1 MLSGMADSGSAPRRR
16 GRPRKGQSGDTRTRI
31 AEAAAAEFSDKG
43 YDATSMRGIA
53 RRAQVDAALVHHY
66 FETKA
71 VLFAEVVKLPVRP
84 DRIIAAALDA
94 PFPELGGSIVR
105 TVLLAWEDPK
115 LKHVGVTVL
124 RSVVT
129 GSAAGR
135 LIRQFLLRELMS
147 AVAERIEG
155 SGIDAEEARRRA
167 SMVISQIAGVL
178 ILRHVV
184 EVEPLVSQPIEGV
197 IAATIPAV
205 QGHIEGVRT
214 DD

>member
-1 MLSGMADSGSAPRRR
+1 MADSGSAPRRR

-31 AEAAAAEFSDKG
+31 AEAAAAEFSDRG
-43 YDATSMRGIA
+43 YDGTSMRGIA
-53 RRAQVDAALVHHY
+53 RRAEVDAALVHHY
-66 FETKA
+66 FDTKA
-71 VLFAEVVKLPVRP
+71 ALFAEVVKLPVRP
-84 DRIIAAALDA
+84 YRIIAAALDA
-94 PFPELGGSIVR
+94 PSSELAGSIVR

-135 LIRQFLLRELMS
+135 LFRQFLLRELMA
-147 AVAERIEG
+147 AVAERVAG
-155 SGIDAEEARRRA
+155 SGVDPAEARCRA
-167 SMVISQIAGVL
+167 SMVISQIAGIL

-184 EVEPLVSQPIEGV
+184 EAEPLVSQPIEEV

-205 QGHIEGVRT
+205 QGHLEGVRAQ
-214 DD
+214 D

>member
-1 MLSGMADSGSAPRRR
+1 MDSDSAPRRR
-16 GRPRKGQSGDTRTRI
+16 GRPRKGQSGDTRAKI
-31 AEAAAAEFSDKG
+31 AEAAAAEFSDNG
-43 YDATSMRGIA
+43 YDGTSMRGIA
-53 RRAQVDAALVHHY
+53 RRAEVDAALVHHY
-66 FETKA
+66 FDTKA
-71 VLFAEVVKLPVRP
+71 ALFAEVVRLPVRP

-135 LIRQFLLRELMS
+135 LLRQFLLRELMS

-155 SGIDAEEARRRA
+155 GDVDAEEARRRA
-167 SMVISQIAGVL
+167 SMVIAQIAGVL

-184 EVEPLVSQPIEGV
+184 EAEPLVSRPIDEI
-197 IAATIPAV
+197 IASTIPAV
-205 QGHIEGVRT
+205 QGHIEGVRAE
-214 DD
+214 D